1 MLSNTLEL
9 DTGLNR
15 LAFEKIGVI
24 LGIFLLLRNQ
34 LRTYQSDFRAVDGS
48 FYSSST
54 CNHIYRYRSSLSIFK
69 NDLVAGYNHFAL
81 DH

>member
-34 LRTYQSDFRAVDGS
+34 LRTYQSDFRAVD
-48 FYSSST
+48 FPQ
-54 CNHIYRYRSSLSIFK
+54 HVIIFI
-69 NDLVAGYNHFAL
+69 AI
-81 DH
+81 DHL